1 MHESH
6 RLHIQDDKAEAYS
19 ESLSVIVEEDKLEFE
34 ELELQLE

>member
-6 RLHIQDDKAEAYS
+6 RLRIQDDKAEAYS
-19 ESLSVIVEEDKLEFE
+19 ECLSVIVEEDKLEFE